1 MPPEELNPL
10 AHRSEI
16 DTPTET
22 SQQRLLR
29 EVLALPLRASTD
41 TSLMPN
47 LTSCLKRL
55 KLTAYLA

>member
-10 AHRSEI
+10 AHRSKK
-16 DTPTET
+16 DKPTET
-22 SQQRLLR
+22 SSKTVR
-29 EVLALPLRASTD
+29 EVLALPLWASTD

-47 LTSCLKRL
+47 LTSCLKHL

>member
-10 AHRSEI
+10 AHRSEK
-16 DTPTET
+16 DTPTESSKT
-22 SQQRLLR
+22 VR